1 MSYEFEMEDGAL
13 VKGYIHDNK
22 LTIPGYIEGRP
33 IVRAEK
39 DKYGCMWVQ
48 LGNKEWYIG
57 LP

>member
-13 VKGYIHDNK
+13 ARGYIHDNK
-22 LTIPGYIEGRP
+22 LTIPGYFKNRA

-39 DKYGCMWVQ
+39 DKYGCLWVH
-48 LGNKEWYIG
+48 LGDNEWYIG

>member
-22 LTIPGYIEGRP
+22 LTIPGYFEGET
-33 IVRAEK
+33 IIRAEK
-39 DKYGCMWVQ
+39 DKYGCMWV
-48 LGNKEWYIG
+48 LLPNKIWYIG

>member
-1 MSYEFEMEDGAL
+1 MRYEFEMEDGAL
-13 VKGYIHDNK
+13 VMGYIHDNK
-22 LTIPGYIEGRP
+22 LTIPGYIEGRA

-48 LGNKEWYIG
+48 LGDKEWYIG